1 LAVSSTQFRLLRRA
15 KDPKFN
21 IDDLEHY
28 NLMLQAGF
36 SDIQLCIT
44 DTRKNR
50 VLLMED
56 YVLPGVTNQVERVE
70 CLDCLFD
77 DHHLLLAGFW
87 NKIKVLVKNKRFS
100 IIPKDLFVEES
111 MEEYIRL
118 NAPIDNDHHKYF
130 FNHYKELS
138 IINTFAV
145 SNQVISFIDN
155 TYKSK
160 DIEYFHQSS
169 ALINGFKQYLN
180 DSSRDTVC
188 LYIDRFVLHIAVFQK
203 GEFRFY
209 NQFHVKAFKDYIRYA
224 NFVID
229 ELSIDLKKD
238 KFYVWGY
245 LGENSTHFKM
255 LKKKYPTLKFGKRP
269 QGLKMGYVFD
279 EIPEHQYF
287 DVLSFNF
294 LSKKS

>member
-1 LAVSSTQFRLLRRA
+1 MTVSSTQFRLLRKA

-44 DTRKNR
+44 DSRKNR
-50 VLLMED
+50 ILLIED
-56 YVLPGVTNQVERVE
+56 YVMPGVTNQVESVE

-87 NKIKVLVKNKRFS
+87 NKIKVLVKNRRFS
-100 IIPKDLFVEES
+100 IVPKELFVEENTKD
-111 MEEYIRL
+111 YIGI
-118 NAPIDNDHHKYF
+118 NAPLDDHQHECF
-130 FNHYKELS
+130 HNTYKGLS
-138 IINTFAV
+138 LVNAFAV
-145 SNQVISFIDN
+145 SNQVISFIDK

-160 DIEYFHQSS
+160 QIQYFHQSS
-169 ALINGFKQYLN
+169 AFINGFNRYFDGKEN
-180 DSSRDTVC
+180 TNVC
-188 LYIDRFVLHIAVFQK
+188 LYLDRFVLHIAVFKK
-203 GEFRFY
+203 GKFKFY
-209 NQFHVKAFKDYIRYA
+209 NQFPVKKFDDYIRYA
-224 NFVID
+224 DYVIN
-229 ELSIDLKKD
+229 ELSINVEKD

-245 LGENSTHFKM
+245 LGSKSNHFKI
-255 LKKKYPTLKFGKRP
+255 LRKKYPTLKFGERP
-269 QGLKMGYVFD
+269 AGLKLGYVFD

-287 DVLSFNF
+287 DLLSFNF